1 MLNILQECG
10 PRLGYDLRA
19 LGPRSPEFWSILV
32 QAKRLAYTDLLRYNG
47 DPRFV
52 HVPVKRLISKRYAAS
67 LCSRISLGHVS
78 SEPAA
83 AGKAAVSVTTR
94 ERGDTVYL
102 TAADRWGN
110 MVSFIYSIYDYFGAS
125 VSIPGYGF
133 PMNDRG
139 SFFDLDPSS
148 PSVTAPHK
156 RPFLTIIPAF
166 VMKDGRPLLAFG
178 NMGGDEQA
186 QAQATEIV
194 NMVDLGMNVQAAGD
208 AARFHHSQ
216 DADRVDL
223 ESNLYALVGPQLRAL
238 GFKVRRVP
246 GNDDVFGGYQA
257 ILFQR
262 LAGNAPPEWQTAG
275 DPPVNGMYRAGSDFR
290 KDGQAVGW

>member
-1 MLNILQECG
+1 MS
-10 PRLGYDLRA
+10 RRA
-19 LGPRSPEFWSILV
+19 LQRRPAI
-32 QAKRLAYTDLLRYNG
+32 
-47 DPRFV
+47 V

-78 SEPAA
+78 GEPAA

-166 VMKDGRPLLAFG
+166 VMKDGKPLLAFG

-208 AARFHHSQ
+208 AAASITARTPTAST
-216 DADRVDL
+216 
-223 ESNLYALVGPQLRAL
+223 SNRSSTPWSARSCGRWASRCGVFRGTTTCSAATRPSCSN
-238 GFKVRRVP
+238 GWPGTRRRNGRRP
-246 GNDDVFGGYQA
+246 A
-257 ILFQR
+257 IHR
-262 LAGNAPPEWQTAG
+262 
-275 DPPVNGMYRAGSDFR
+275 
-290 KDGQAVGW
+290 